1 MSIEIKDIE
10 NVVIVG
16 SGPGRLHG
24 RALHRRAP
32 TSSRS

>member
-1 MSIEIKDIE
+1 MSNEIKDIE

-16 SGPGRLHG
+16 QRARRLHG